1 MNNRQLENLFMQFS
15 PLAFSVSVSV
25 LHSREEAEDVV
36 QELFLNRV
44 PKMMERYSTVSP
56 EEMGR
61 IIARS
66 AKNLSIDMFR
76 KKRRYPEQQILE
88 SDAVTEVEN
97 PTETPEVTTFLD
109 AVNETDREVLTLKYL
124 NKLTWSQVA
133 EILGLSEVGSR
144 KRGRIALERIKNLVK
159 RG

>member
-1 MNNRQLENLFMQFS
+1 MQFS

-44 PKMMERYSTVSP
+44 PKMIDRYSDVSP

-76 KKRRYPEQQILE
+76 KKRRYPEQQIGE
-88 SDAVTEVEN
+88 TDAVTQVEN
-97 PTETPEVTTFLD
+97 PAETPEVTTLLN

-124 NKLTWSQVA
+124 NKLTWTQVA
-133 EILGLSEVGSR
+133 ETLGLSEVGSR